1 MFEPYVGSL
10 YEHDTSTSNTF
21 LITMNMRSIHYDI
34 AYDRFYETVFGTIV
48 LHCPRLEKKLPKL
61 KKNCCSPICR
71 KRGTI

>member
-48 LHCPRLEKKLPKL
+48 LHCPRLEKK
-61 KKNCCSPICR
+61 
-71 KRGTI
+71 

>member
-34 AYDRFYETVFGTIV
+34 AYGRFYETVFGTIV
-48 LHCPRLEKKLPKL
+48 LHCPRLEKK
-61 KKNCCSPICR
+61 
-71 KRGTI
+71 